1 MTRRFTA
8 TLCLGAV
15 CALVLFDQLRTP
27 LNPYHAP
34 PAIAFG
40 SGQVVAAG
48 FCAAL
53 PK

>member
-8 TLCLGAV
+8 TLCILAV
-15 CALVLFDQLRTP
+15 GLLVLFDQLTAP

-34 PAIAFG
+34 PAIAYG
-40 SGQVVAAG
+40 SGQVVTGG

-53 PK
+53 PS

>member
-8 TLCLGAV
+8 GLCM
-15 CALVLFDQLRTP
+15 ALVALLILFDQAETP

-34 PAIAFG
+34 PAFAFG
-40 SGQVVAAG
+40 SGQVVTGG

-53 PK
+53 PQ